1 MQTRVGV
8 SDGPTEAESG
18 LVIERRFTSVEP
30 SDTPTLVC
38 ILLYL
43 LSLWVRIGP
52 ASRKGFTFPNGGC
65 LMIEEGEPI
74 AGLKI
79 SKSGVNPP
87 ARKAVDY
94 QTRMSRSQSRVAPD
108 PVIIAPTEQYFS

>member
-1 MQTRVGV
+1 
-8 SDGPTEAESG
+8 
-18 LVIERRFTSVEP
+18 
-30 SDTPTLVC
+30 
-38 ILLYL
+38 
-43 LSLWVRIGP
+43 
-52 ASRKGFTFPNGGC
+52 
-65 LMIEEGEPI
+65 MIEEEGPI